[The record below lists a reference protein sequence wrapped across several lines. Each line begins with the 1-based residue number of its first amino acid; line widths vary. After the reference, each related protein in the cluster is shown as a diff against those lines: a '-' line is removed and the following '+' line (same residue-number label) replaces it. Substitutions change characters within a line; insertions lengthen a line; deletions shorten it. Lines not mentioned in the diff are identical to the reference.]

1 MSSFQE
7 QALRHREEHLTK
19 LDTAPFPAEIATK
32 IRRYGAPMG
41 AVLEHHACLDRC
53 MNRLQ
58 QLMAEAEGRGGVLA
72 AGTTVLADRLS
83 QSQGRF
89 ARHWHAPPGGLWL
102 TVAWPDILLPEFSR
116 LLPFAAGLACCRT
129 VRLYGLD
136 ARLKWVNDL
145 LINGRKIAGILC
157 TSVVRPSHERY
168 HLLGIGLN
176 ANNQDFP
183 HDLQGRA
190 VSMADALGQPVDLA
204 ELAGRLLAELGWAV
218 GLLHYDEELAL
229 HGRTSCEEGYAPLL
243 LAAWRQLSDT
253 TSRRIVYGFDVQQQ
267 PLCQATAVDIDSC
280 GGLIMELEDGSRTVE
295 YSGEIVYLS

>member
-1 MSSFQE
+1 M
-7 QALRHREEHLTK
+7 LRHREEHAAK
-19 LDTAPFPAEIATK
+19 LDSAPFSAEIAEK
-32 IRRYGAPMG
+32 ICRYGAPMG
-41 AVLEHHACLDRC
+41 AALEHHACLDRC

-58 QLMAEAEGRGGVLA
+58 QLMTEAEGKGGVLA
-72 AGTTVLADRLS
+72 AGTTVLADRLT

-89 ARHWHAPPGGLWL
+89 ARHWHAPLGGLWL
-102 TVAWPDILLPEFSR
+102 TAAWPDILLPDFSR

-190 VSMADALGQPVDLA
+190 TSMADALGQQVDLA
-204 ELAGRLLAELGWAV
+204 ELAGRLLAELGWAM
-218 GLLHYDEELAL
+218 GLLHYDEEQAL
-229 HGRTSCEEGYAPLL
+229 HGRTSCEEGYDSLL
-243 LAAWRQLSDT
+243 LAAWRQCSDT
-253 TSRRIVYGFDVQQQ
+253 AGRRIVYGFDVQQQ
-267 PLCQATAVDIDSC
+267 PLCRATAAGIDSC

-295 YSGEIVYLS
+295 HSGEIVYTSGD

>member
-1 MSSFQE
+1 
-7 QALRHREEHLTK
+7 
-19 LDTAPFPAEIATK
+19 
-32 IRRYGAPMG
+32 MG
-41 AVLEHHACLDRC
+41 AVLEHHVCLDRC

-58 QLMAEAEGRGGVLA
+58 QLMAEAEGKGGVLA
-72 AGTTVLADRLS
+72 AGTAVLADRLS

-102 TVAWPDILLPEFSR
+102 TAAWPDILLPEFSR

-145 LINGRKIAGILC
+145 LFQGRKIAGILC
-157 TSVVRPSHERY
+157 TTVLRPSKEQY

-183 HDLQGRA
+183 QELTDKA
-190 VSMADALGQPVDLA
+190 ASMADVLGQQIDLA
-204 ELAGRLLAELGWAV
+204 ELAGRLLAELSWAV

-229 HGRTSCEEGYAPLL
+229 QERSSCEEGRDSLL
-243 LAAWRQLSDT
+243 LAAWRKCSDT
-253 TSRRIVYGFDVQQQ
+253 AGRRIVYGFDVQQK
-267 PLCQATAVDIDSC
+267 PPCRAVAIGIDSC
-280 GGLIMELEDGSRTVE
+280 GGLIMELEDGSRIVE
-295 YSGEIVYLS
+295 YSGEILYAD